1 MEINASE
8 KRTFLEQ
15 GHCDGATTTKAIP
28 EWDLPVLSLPRKNSK
43 PILNINLYFRCLKIS
58 KLTLL
63 YKITEILEK
72 TEHKLYLHTSP
83 TECQPRVRRRR
94 LSPKKVT
101 FSNENVSTALELVV
115 TGKLAAGSPWAPSAV
130 PGSVGD
136 GGLDP
141 GGTDALN

>member
-1 MEINASE
+1 MEINPSE
-8 KRTFLEQ
+8 KGTFWDW
-15 GHCDGATTTKAIP
+15 GHGDGATTTKAIP

-43 PILNINLYFRCLKIS
+43 PILSINLYFRCLKIS

-63 YKITEILEK
+63 YKITVILEK

-83 TECQPRVRRRR
+83 TKCQPRARRRR
-94 LSPKKVT
+94 LSPKRVT
-101 FSNENVSTALELVV
+101 FSNECVSTALELVV
-115 TGKLAAGSPWAPSAV
+115 TGKPAAGSPQAPSAV
-130 PGSVGD
+130 PGSAGD